1 MPREASRQGE
11 EASSGPSPTRRP
23 VKFSSMSDV
32 REHQGGGQASLQTGG
47 QASLP
52 ASSGSAGTMAP
63 PCLSPQPL
71 PPHLADLVVTRPRQQ
86 RTASRS
92 SLTLSR
98 NSAGNSIETVISVPR
113 REERSE
119 YEDTEEEVAAVRRSQ
134 EERGAS
140 DTPLSSYSEGP
151 GLGERQRFLPPPPR
165 QAWREEGARREVGEG
180 ERRSR
185 GRRLAAQSSE
195 PSSVPSTSDE
205 EPRGG
210 VRGQL
215 GVRREAAEDTS
226 TMESARLIDRA
237 KSFEYIPGSSFP
249 LQENSSSYEYLP
261 GHLVPEH
268 LPGHLVHAQ
277 HPGHLVQDQHPR
289 HLVQAQHPGHLV
301 QDQHPGHQHPGH
313 QHPGHPPP
321 ADNRPPTVLTRRPRS
336 AATTVDLPD
345 SGNLEHVSA
354 ELKEKSRELLTA
366 NLQQTRQFFKK
377 LKSYIDFLSTPSLSV
392 EDCRVKQELAGRISS
407 LLATEEGRLDSR
419 QSGSSLHSAP
429 PGAASLSLGS
439 AKETLGDISQES
451 TSSEQS
457 SLRAASR
464 LSDWRRETTRSEE
477 QYGGRGR
484 EAEMAR
490 VLHQRVAH
498 MRRIKK
504 EMRKLEKLDSW
515 MVSSGRG
522 QMVESVSELSV
533 QTTVSTVAT
542 DTRVSVSS
550 REGGRERRG
559 RGHRKENIA
568 PVADRQNFAQM
579 FPSDVEVSRIEQG
592 ARTVNTTTTTNI
604 TLHSVHI
611 QTETVDTSAESVPR
625 PQRSAH
631 RSPRKRKARSSSAG
645 GGRRPV
651 AYFLPFESLSPVRLG
666 RRVLRE
672 VVGPLQGGGHLMSAA
687 NREKLASYMA
697 AVNGRPSTAPAASAP
712 RSPQATTVKLSLQD
726 ALASK
731 RSDFVRNTEA
741 RVRAMVAAR
750 EARLVRREKQSV
762 WLEEVAR
769 RSPRSQRLAVPC
781 YSPVA
786 VPRLFSHR
794 DMVGATRAKYLQLP
808 EVEARKHDVKKSN
821 RYKTNRL
828 MKEIFSSQLQ
838 RKVGGLSNYMV
849 ILKSEAP

>member
-11 EASSGPSPTRRP
+11 ESSSGPSPTRRP

-32 REHQGGGQASLQTGG
+32 REHHNSSGQATLQTSG

-52 ASSGSAGTMAP
+52 GSAGTVAP
-63 PCLSPQPL
+63 PSPPSL
-71 PPHLADLVVTRPRQQ
+71 PPHLADLVVTRPRHQ
-86 RTASRS
+86 RAASRS

-165 QAWREEGARREVGEG
+165 QAWREEGARREAGEG

-268 LPGHLVHAQ
+268 LPGHLVPDQ
-277 HPGHLVQDQHPR
+277 LPGHLVSH
-289 HLVQAQHPGHLV
+289 HLPGHLV
-301 QDQHPGHQHPGH
+301 PNQLPGHLVSDQLPGHQA
-313 QHPGHPPP
+313 PP
-321 ADNRPPTVLTRRPRS
+321 DNWPPTVLTRRPRS
-336 AATTVDLPD
+336 AATTVDVPD
-345 SGNLEHVSA
+345 SGHLEHVSA

-392 EDCRVKQELAGRISS
+392 EDCRLKQELAGRITS

-439 AKETLGDISQES
+439 AKETLGDRSQS
-451 TSSEQS
+451 SSSEQS
-457 SLRAASR
+457 SLHRAASR

-484 EAEMAR
+484 EAEMAW
-490 VLHQRVAH
+490 VLHQRVTH

-522 QMVESVSELSV
+522 RMVESVSELSV
-533 QTTVSTVAT
+533 QTTVAT
-542 DTRVSVSS
+542 DTRLSVTS
-550 REGGRERRG
+550 REGGRERRRRGDSGREGGGERRG
-559 RGHRKENIA
+559 RGSRKENIA

-579 FPSDVEVSRIEQG
+579 FPSDVEVSRIERG
-592 ARTVNTTTTTNI
+592 ARTVNTTTSTNI

-625 PQRSAH
+625 LQRPSH

-645 GGRRPV
+645 ERRRPV

-672 VVGPLQGGGHLMSAA
+672 VVGPLQGGQHLMSAA

-697 AVNGRPSTAPAASAP
+697 AVNDRPSTAPAAAAQP
-712 RSPQATTVKLSLQD
+712 SPQAPTLKLSLQD
-726 ALASK
+726 ALAS
-731 RSDFVRNTEA
+731 RRRDFVRNTEA

-769 RSPRSQRLAVPC
+769 QSPRSQRLAVPC

-838 RKVGGLSNYMV
+838 RKVGGL
-849 ILKSEAP
+849 